1 VNRPDFSAAVVDQGK
16 VLNYL
21 LSASHPAGRSRA
33 RFFAQM
39 GFVRENWA
47 DLAAALVAQAN
58 RNSVA
63 LVANSPFGVKYT
75 IDGEIESPNGS
86 RAAIR
91 TIWIVEP
98 HIPVPRLITAYPL

>member
-47 DLAAALVAQAN
+47 DLAAALVA
-58 RNSVA
+58 
-63 LVANSPFGVKYT
+63 
-75 IDGEIESPNGS
+75 
-86 RAAIR
+86 
-91 TIWIVEP
+91 
-98 HIPVPRLITAYPL
+98 